1 MVRQEDIEYMRR
13 AMELAE
19 RGVGFTNP
27 NPMVGAVIVK
37 GGKVI
42 GEGWHER
49 CGEWHAERNAFKNC
63 KVSAEGATMYVTLEP
78 CCHYGKTPPCTEAI
92 IEHGIARVVIGMED
106 PNPLV
111 AGKGIAFLREAGIEV
126 VCGIEEEAL
135 REQNRVFLKYISTR
149 LPWVALKAAMT
160 LDGKIATRTGD
171 SKWITG
177 AEARAYVHELRHRF
191 MAILVG
197 IGTAVADDPL
207 LNCRIEGRGVRQP
220 IRVVVDSN
228 ARLSLESQL
237 VQTAEEYRTI
247 VAYTRFAPEER
258 VKALREAG
266 VEMLLCEE
274 KEGLVDSQ
282 APNKV
287 VGEWLEK
294 QEYDYVKPEYVY
306 GNSRIDFY
314 MEKGAKKYLM
324 EVKGCTLE
332 IDGAGYFPDAP
343 TERGT
348 KHLRELIKAV
358 SEGYNCYIAFVIPME
373 GVKMVYPN
381 AAMDKEFAEAFYEAQ
396 AAGVKVLN
404 LACRV
409 EKDELEVL

>member
-1 MVRQEDIEYMRR
+1 
-13 AMELAE
+13 MET
-19 RGVGFTNP
+19 VH
-27 NPMVGAVIVK
+27 VK
-37 GGKVI
+37 NTG
-42 GEGWHER
+42 R
-49 CGEWHAERNAFKNC
+49 C
-63 KVSAEGATMYVTLEP
+63 
-78 CCHYGKTPPCTEAI
+78 
-92 IEHGIARVVIGMED
+92 
-106 PNPLV
+106 
-111 AGKGIAFLREAGIEV
+111 RE
-126 VCGIEEEAL
+126 L
-135 REQNRVFLKYISTR
+135 L
-149 LPWVALKAAMT
+149 LPGNT
-160 LDGKIATRTGD
+160 
-171 SKWITG
+171 
-177 AEARAYVHELRHRF
+177 
-191 MAILVG
+191 VG
-197 IGTAVADDPL
+197 IQRSD
-207 LNCRIEGRGVRQP
+207 NE
-220 IRVVVDSN
+220 
-228 ARLSLESQL
+228 
-237 VQTAEEYRTI
+237 
-247 VAYTRFAPEER
+247 TRKTKYDLIS
-258 VKALREAG
+258 VYKKG
-266 VEMLLCEE
+266 SGWVNI
-274 KEGLVDSQ
+274 DSQ

>member
-1 MVRQEDIEYMRR
+1 MCMHSGYFCLKEVLNMVRQEDIEYMRR
-13 AMELAE
+13 AIELAE

-63 KVSAEGATMYVTLEP
+63 TVPAEGATMYVTLEP

-92 IEHGIARVVIGMED
+92 IEHGIARVVVGMED

-111 AGKGIAFLREAGIEV
+111 AGKGIALLREAGIEV
-126 VCGIEEEAL
+126 VCGVEEEAL

-258 VKALREAG
+258 VKALRETG
-266 VEMLLCEE
+266 VEMLLCKE
-274 KEGLVDSQ
+274 KEGLVDVRNLLELLGQSGIDSILLEGGGSLNYTFLSEGLADELYAFI
-282 APNKV
+282 APKI
-287 VGEWLEK
+287 VGGMNAKTPVE
-294 QEYDYVKPEYVY
+294 
-306 GNSRIDFY
+306 GAG
-314 MEKGAKKYLM
+314 MEKMADAIN
-324 EVKGCTLE
+324 LE
-332 IDGAGYFPDAP
+332 L
-343 TERGT
+343 E
-348 KHLRELIKAV
+348 
-358 SEGYNCYIAFVIPME
+358 N
-373 GVKMVYPN
+373 
-381 AAMDKEFAEAFYEAQ
+381 
-396 AAGVKVLN
+396 VLN
-404 LACRV
+404 IGH
-409 EKDELEVL
+409 DVLLKLKVKN